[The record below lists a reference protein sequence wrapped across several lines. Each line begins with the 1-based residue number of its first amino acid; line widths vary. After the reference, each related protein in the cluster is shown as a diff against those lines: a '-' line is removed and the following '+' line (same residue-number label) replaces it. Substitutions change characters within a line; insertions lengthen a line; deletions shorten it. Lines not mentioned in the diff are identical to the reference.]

1 VATLDRRQALK
12 LLASIGT
19 AGAIG
24 PVLAACGPD
33 SASAQR
39 SGIDIGL
46 IVPQSGPL
54 LHLGDEISTGF
65 HLYLDGHQGRLGGV
79 PVTVTTIDEGPSA
92 ASGLAA
98 VTNAIQGGSLSA
110 LVGVASTAVF
120 DAIRDTVEQ
129 ARIPL
134 LGTGGASATPHPG
147 REFVWQTS
155 FVYGEAGTAMA
166 SYLATVE
173 KALNVRKAILFDD
186 GTPDARSEA
195 EAFSDAIAGPG
206 TMSTIDWHAITSL
219 SAGAIT
225 ADDIQAIASWGPD
238 IVFAACQGQAAVDFL
253 SLYRHSNIA
262 APVYGPGMLTDG
274 SVVQGPVLTAEAGS
288 ASGVYTTQN
297 YATNLDNI
305 ANQQFAAD
313 YFNASAN
320 GSTPS
325 TYAVAAYDAAYVLD
339 VVLESISG
347 LVTGEGINQLLERQ
361 YLYSSPR
368 GEWHFNATGSPRQQ
382 WYLRQ
387 VLPDG
392 TVLQNVA
399 QQVVD
404 TLT

>member
-12 LLASIGT
+12 LLASVGT

-24 PVLAACGPD
+24 PALAACGP
-33 SASAQR
+33 SASAAPR
-39 SGIDIGL
+39 ETINIGL
-46 IVPQSGPL
+46 VAPQSGPL
-54 LHLGDEISTGF
+54 LHLGDEITNGF
-65 HLYLDGHQGRLGGV
+65 RLYLSANGGRLGGV
-79 PVTVTTIDEGPSA
+79 PVNATVIDEGSTA

-98 VTNAIQGGSLSA
+98 VTNAITSGSLSA
-110 LVGVASTAVF
+110 LVGIASTAVF
-120 DAIRDTVEQ
+120 DAVRDTVEQ

-134 LGTGGASATPHPG
+134 LGTGGASSTPHPG
-147 REFVWQTS
+147 REFVWQTG

-166 SYLATVE
+166 AYLSNAQLQV
-173 KALNVRKAILFDD
+173 KVHRAILFDD

-195 EAFSDAIAGPG
+195 EAFSDALAGAG
-206 TMSTIDWHAITSL
+206 TPPTANWHAITAQT
-219 SAGAIT
+219 AGSIT
-225 ADDIQAIASWGPD
+225 IDDIATIAAFDPQ

-253 SLYRHSNIA
+253 TLYRRDNITA
-262 APVYGPGMLTDG
+262 KLFGPGMLTDG
-274 SVVQGPVLTAEAGS
+274 SVVQGPVLSAEDGL
-288 ASGVYTTQN
+288 ASGVFTTQN
-297 YATNLDNI
+297 YATNLDNVV
-305 ANQQFAAD
+305 NQQFAAD

-325 TYAVAAYDAAYVLD
+325 TFAVAAYDAAAVLD
-339 VVLESISG
+339 IVLGRIPG
-347 LVTGEGINQLLERQ
+347 LVTPHAINLGLQQQ

-368 GEWHFNATGSPRQQ
+368 GNWYFNANGSPRQQ

-399 QQVVD
+399 LQVVT

>member
-1 VATLDRRQALK
+1 VTRLDRRQALK

-19 AGAIG
+19 AGAVG

-33 SASAQR
+33 SSSAQR
-39 SGIDIGL
+39 SGINIGL
-46 IVPQSGPL
+46 IAPQSGPL

-65 HLYLDGHQGRLGGV
+65 RLYLDGHQKRLGGV
-79 PVTVTTIDEGPSA
+79 PINVTTIDEGNTA

-98 VTNAIQGGSLSA
+98 VTNAIGSGSLSA
-110 LVGVASTAVF
+110 LVGIASTAVF
-120 DAIRDTVEQ
+120 DAVRDTIEQ

-155 FVYGEAGTAMA
+155 FVYGEAGSAMA
-166 SYLATVE
+166 TYLAAVE
-173 KALNVRKAILFDD
+173 RKPGVHKAILFDD

-195 EAFSDAIAGPG
+195 VAFSNGIAGPG
-206 TMSTIDWHAITSL
+206 TMATVDWHAITSL
-219 SAGAIT
+219 STGTVT
-225 ADDIQAIASWGPD
+225 ADDIQAVAAWGPD
-238 IVFAACQGQAAVDFL
+238 IVFAACQNQAAVDFL
-253 SLYRHSNIA
+253 ALYQHA
-262 APVYGPGMLTDG
+262 GVPAKLYGPGMLTDG
-274 SVVQGPVLTAEAGS
+274 SVVQGPLLAAEKGS
-288 ASGVYTTQN
+288 ASGVLTTQN
-297 YATNLDNI
+297 YATNLDNVT
-305 ANQQFAAD
+305 NQQFAAD
-313 YFNASAN
+313 YFNASTN

-339 VVLESISG
+339 IVLSSITG
-347 LVTGEGINQLLERQ
+347 PVTAEGINQLLERQ
-361 YLYSSPR
+361 YLYTSPR
-368 GEWHFNATGSPRQQ
+368 GDWHFNANGTPRQQ

>member
-24 PVLAACGPD
+24 PVLAACGPANS
-33 SASAQR
+33 SASR
-39 SGIDIGL
+39 DGINIGL

-65 HLYLDGHQGRLGGV
+65 HLYLDGRQGRLGGV
-79 PVTVTTIDEGPSA
+79 PINVTTIDEGSSA
-92 ASGLAA
+92 AAGLAA
-98 VTNAIQGGSLSA
+98 VTNAITSGSLA
-110 LVGVASTAVF
+110 CLVGIASTAVF
-120 DAIRDTVEQ
+120 DAVRDTIEQ

-166 SYLATVE
+166 SYLASVHKT
-173 KALNVRKAILFDD
+173 LNVSKAILFDD

-206 TMSTIDWHAITSL
+206 TMSTVDWHAITSR
-219 SAGAIT
+219 SIGTVT
-225 ADDIQAIASWGPD
+225 ADDIQAISDWKPD
-238 IVFAACQGQAAVDFL
+238 IVFAACQGQAAVEFL
-253 SLYRHSNIA
+253 GRYQRAGVPATL
-262 APVYGPGMLTDG
+262 YGPGMLTDG
-274 SVVQGPVLTAEAGS
+274 SVVQGPVLTAEKGS
-288 ASGVYTTQN
+288 ASGVWTTQN
-297 YATNLDNI
+297 YATNLDNL

-325 TYAVAAYDAAYVLD
+325 TFAVAAYDAGSVLD
-339 VVLESISG
+339 IVLGSIDG
-347 LVTGEGINQLLERQ
+347 PVTAEGINHMLARQ

-368 GEWHFNATGSPRQQ
+368 GDWHFNANGTPRQQ
-382 WYLRQ
+382 WYLRK

-392 TVLQNVA
+392 LVLQNVA